1 MSEQLPPEEEQ
12 QELEDEEQLSSTL
25 LGGLADSLRS
35 FGQGFGGVASVIV
48 LVGVVALVLGMVI
61 FAFFEDLRFY
71 SYIVMGVGG
80 LLLLFSL
87 IISFPTVSE
96 AVTGRRGRYT
106 TNTTLMVVAFIGIAA
121 VGNFLA
127 IEIAARIDVTATKQ
141 FDLAP
146 RTKSLLND
154 LEGDVYARAFFP
166 ESNIQ
171 PNPNLDV
178 FRGQMDDILREFSKR
193 TGRFDYEFIDPV
205 IDPAIAN
212 EYGVTRAPTIV
223 FEAEDTRQRH
233 QVPLSTTWETFL
245 VRGLAPI
252 EQSLVTGLLIVT
264 GQERKQVYFLTGH
277 GERELTALADNP
289 KGYSIAASEIQAEN
303 YAVSTINLFNA
314 TDRERLQASVE
325 EGSVSLLVIAGPTE
339 DLQVSDVVNEPEE
352 LHTYMRN
359 GGNLLFLADPATKPG
374 FREFIARWGINMEQG
389 HIVDSFSNYDPARN
403 QNIKIGQNQY
413 ICTGFD
419 SVCWQTNPD
428 FFTIFPGITSIT
440 GGVGDSFYPD
450 VAALSPNEDIPFT
463 PRFQDEESEEPVDPE
478 DLNTNVFGV
487 GLTLTT
493 PLASWTS
500 LDPNSNEPTADS
512 LAGPFFTML
521 ALRALAPLDEELPS
535 DPSQVTSGRIIAVGD
550 SDFASNSLLFAS
562 GNRDVFLNSVNW
574 LVGDEPLANIRPR
587 AQVQRFLN
595 PTDTERK
602 FIRWSGYLLLPALMA
617 ITGGVVWW
625 RRR

>member
-1 MSEQLPPEEEQ
+1 M
-12 QELEDEEQLSSTL
+12 
-25 LGGLADSLRS
+25 
-35 FGQGFGGVASVIV
+35 
-48 LVGVVALVLGMVI
+48 
-61 FAFFEDLRFY
+61 
-71 SYIVMGVGG
+71 
-80 LLLLFSL
+80 
-87 IISFPTVSE
+87 
-96 AVTGRRGRYT
+96 
-106 TNTTLMVVAFIGIAA
+106 
-121 VGNFLA
+121 
-127 IEIAARIDVTATKQ
+127 
-141 FDLAP
+141 
-146 RTKSLLND
+146 
-154 LEGDVYARAFFP
+154 
-166 ESNIQ
+166 
-171 PNPNLDV
+171 
-178 FRGQMDDILREFSKR
+178 
-193 TGRFDYEFIDPV
+193 
-205 IDPAIAN
+205 
-212 EYGVTRAPTIV
+212 
-223 FEAEDTRQRH
+223 
-233 QVPLSTTWETFL
+233 
-245 VRGLAPI
+245 
-252 EQSLVTGLLIVT
+252 
-264 GQERKQVYFLTGH
+264 
-277 GERELTALADNP
+277 
-289 KGYSIAASEIQAEN
+289 
-303 YAVSTINLFNA
+303 NLFNA
-314 TDRERLQASVE
+314 TDRERLQASVA
-325 EGSVSLLVIAGPTE
+325 EGSVSLLVIAGPKE

-413 ICTGFD
+413 ICTSFD

-428 FFTIFPGITSIT
+428 FFTIFPGITNVT

-450 VAALSPNEDIPFT
+450 VAALVPNEDIPFT
-463 PRFQDEESEEPVDPE
+463 PRFQEDESEEPVNPE

-500 LDPNSNEPTADS
+500 LDPDSNEPTADS
-512 LAGPFFTML
+512 MPGPFFTML

-535 DPSQVTSGRIIAVGD
+535 DPAQVTSGRIIAIGD

>member
-12 QELEDEEQLSSTL
+12 QELEDEQLSSTL
-25 LGGLADSLRS
+25 LGGLTDSLRR

-61 FAFFEDLRFY
+61 FAFFEDLKLY

-106 TNTTLMVVAFIGIAA
+106 TNTTLMIAAFIGIAA

-127 IEIAARIDVTATKQ
+127 IEITARMDVTATKQ

-146 RTKSLLND
+146 RTRSLLGD
-154 LEGDVYARAFFP
+154 LQGDVYARAFFP

-171 PNPNLDV
+171 PNPNLDA

-193 TGRFDYEFIDPV
+193 SGKFDYEFIDPV
-205 IDPAIAN
+205 IEPGIAT

-223 FEAEDTRQRH
+223 FEAEDSGQRH

-264 GQERKQVYFLTGH
+264 GQEQKQVYFLTGH
-277 GERELTALADNP
+277 GERELTALSENP
-289 KGYSIAASEIQAEN
+289 EGYSVAASEVQAEN
-303 YAVSTINLFNA
+303 YRVSTLNLFNA
-314 TDRERLQASVE
+314 IDRERLQASVG
-325 EGSVSLLVIAGPTE
+325 EGSVSLLVIAGPKE

-352 LHTYMRN
+352 LHNYMRN
-359 GGNLLFLADPATKPG
+359 GGNLLFLADPATKPR
-374 FREFIARWGINMEQG
+374 FREFIARWGINMEEG
-389 HIVDSFSNYDPARN
+389 HIVDSISNYDPARS

-428 FFTIFPGITSIT
+428 FFPIFPGITSVT

-450 VAALSPNEDIPFT
+450 VAALVPNEDIPFT
-463 PRFQDEESEEPVDPE
+463 PRFQQGESDEPVDSE
-478 DLNTNVFGV
+478 KLSANVFGV

-493 PLASWTS
+493 PRFSWTS
-500 LDPNSNEPTADS
+500 LDPDSNDPTADS
-512 LAGPFFTML
+512 VVGPFFTML

-535 DPSQVTSGRIIAVGD
+535 DPAEVASARIIAIGD

-562 GNRDVFLNSVNW
+562 GNRDVFLNSINW
-574 LVGDEPLANIRPR
+574 LVGDEPLASIRPR